1 MSHNYTQYGNIPL
14 AGDQNIS
21 IPVVDP
27 RIKHT
32 NSVTTP
38 EWMISIDKF
47 LTSNVEGYE
56 GFTELFGWFAEQ
68 ARLTKGST
76 ATQLFSTSAVQH
88 SNIMIVIPN
97 GMYLPLL
104 ETVMN
109 SGSNIGAV
117 KIVRL
122 ANISDLKIPIQ
133 EVDYTNCKIDS
144 IQQKLDEIIMS
155 IRPETRMNTVIQY
168 AQDGSKL
175 GQNVSFFDYV
185 TGKAS

>member
-1 MSHNYTQYGNIPL
+1 MSHNYTQYGTIPL
-14 AGDQNIS
+14 AGEAGIT

-27 RIKHT
+27 HIKHT

-47 LTSNVEGYE
+47 LSSSIEGYE
-56 GFTELFGWFAEQ
+56 DYTELYGWVAEQ

-76 ATQLFSTSAVQH
+76 ATQLFSTAAVQH
-88 SNIMIVIPN
+88 SNILIVIPN
-97 GMYLPLL
+97 GLYLPLL
-104 ETVMN
+104 ETAMN
-109 SGSNIGAV
+109 AGSNLARV

-122 ANISDLKIPIQ
+122 ANITDLKVPIQ
-133 EVDYTNCKIDS
+133 EVEYMNCKIDS
-144 IQQKLDEIIMS
+144 IQQKLDEIILS
-155 IRPETRMNTVIQY
+155 IRPETRMNTVVQY

-185 TGKAS
+185 TGKAK

>member
-1 MSHNYTQYGNIPL
+1 MSHNYTQYGSIPL
-14 AGDQNIS
+14 VGDQNVS

-27 RIKHT
+27 RIKHL

-38 EWMISIDKF
+38 EWMISIDK
-47 LTSNVEGYE
+47 LLSSNIEGYE
-56 GFTELFGWFAEQ
+56 TFTELYGWFAEQ

-76 ATQLFSTSAVQH
+76 ASQLFSTSAVQH
-88 SNIMIVIPN
+88 SNILIVIPN
-97 GMYLPLL
+97 GLYLPML
-104 ETVMN
+104 ETIMN
-109 SGSNIGAV
+109 TGSNLSAI

-122 ANISDLKIPIQ
+122 ANITDLKIPIQ
-133 EVDYTNCKIDS
+133 EVDYTNCKVES
-144 IQQKLDEIIMS
+144 IQQKLDEIILS

-185 TGKAS
+185 TGKAT